1 MPIYK
6 DYNNHEIND
15 ILDDTWEI
23 GWFKSNK
30 SFQSIFKK
38 WGLTEE
44 ELILKMSDQ
53 FDAKSFKKWEQ
64 SISDLQNTCND
75 VMIVQCCVHR

>member
-15 ILDDTWEI
+15 IIDYAWEI
-23 GWFKSNK
+23 GCFKSNI

-44 ELILKMSDQ
+44 ELIIIMSDQ
-53 FDAKSFKKWEQ
+53 LDTKSFKQWEKRIEGRKQ
-64 SISDLQNTCND
+64 YIY
-75 VMIVQCCVHR
+75 

>member
-15 ILDDTWEI
+15 IIDDAWEI
-23 GWFKSNK
+23 GWFKSNI

-44 ELILKMSDQ
+44 ELI
-53 FDAKSFKKWEQ
+53 
-64 SISDLQNTCND
+64 I
-75 VMIVQCCVHR
+75 

>member
-15 ILDDTWEI
+15 IIDDAWEI
-23 GWFKSNK
+23 RQFKSNI

-44 ELILKMSDQ
+44 ELIIIMSDQ
-53 FDAKSFKKWEQ
+53 LDTKSFKQWEKR
-64 SISDLQNTCND
+64 IEGRKQNINHFYED
-75 VMIVQCCVHR
+75 Q

>member
-15 ILDDTWEI
+15 IIDDAWEI

-44 ELILKMSDQ
+44 
-53 FDAKSFKKWEQ
+53 
-64 SISDLQNTCND
+64 
-75 VMIVQCCVHR
+75 

>member
-15 ILDDTWEI
+15 IIDNAWEI

-38 WGLTEE
+38 WSLTEE
-44 ELILKMSDQ
+44 
-53 FDAKSFKKWEQ
+53 
-64 SISDLQNTCND
+64 
-75 VMIVQCCVHR
+75 

>member
-15 ILDDTWEI
+15 IIDDTWKI
-23 GWFKSNK
+23 GWFISNI

-44 ELILKMSDQ
+44 ELIIIMSDQ
-53 FDAKSFKKWEQ
+53 LDTKSFKQWEKRIERRKHNINHLYEDQ
-64 SISDLQNTCND
+64 
-75 VMIVQCCVHR
+75 

>member
-1 MPIYK
+1 MPVYK

-15 ILDDTWEI
+15 IIGYAWEI
-23 GWFKSNK
+23 GWFKSNI

-44 ELILKMSDQ
+44 ELIIIMSNELDT
-53 FDAKSFKKWEQ
+53 KSFKQWEKR
-64 SISDLQNTCND
+64 IEGRKQN
-75 VMIVQCCVHR
+75 IY